1 MLKDYLQKIEKL
13 DNERLVE
20 LARKYRDTIETLK
33 QNRREAEIVA
43 FNTVVNY
50 SNSELKKKQ
59 EELEVL
65 EKLLEER
72 GLK

>member
-65 EKLLEER
+65 
-72 GLK
+72 